1 MAEVILNHP
10 QDRVPHVQALAALE
24 SAQGAL
30 ATTER
35 MVEAVL
41 AMFNSIELDAIL
53 SNVEHGDAY
62 PLLCAAET
70 CLNRAKNEATA
81 CLAVV
86 DKAVRYQREEVSHG

>member
-1 MAEVILNHP
+1 MAEDILNHP
-10 QDRVPHVQALAALE
+10 QDRAPQVQALAALE

-41 AMFNSIELDAIL
+41 AIFNSIELGAIL

-62 PLLCAAET
+62 SLLYAAET
-70 CLNRAKNEATA
+70 CLSRAKNEATA
-81 CLAVV
+81 SLAVV
-86 DKAVRYQREEVSHG
+86 DNAVRYQRAEVSHG